1 MLYMANVYVGRQL
14 MNVRVYENY
23 EHVISDIIDKD
34 SDLYSNV
41 QAVTDDMLTDFRI
54 PGIHSVSLDCLGY
67 HVDFVFR
74 YPNGV
79 SVRVES
85 VTTAESFERDVR
97 HLNREKDGHRKTAK
111 DY

>member
-1 MLYMANVYVGRQL
+1 MLYMANVYVNRQL
-14 MNVRVYENY
+14 MDVRVYENY

-41 QAVTDDMLTDFRI
+41 QAVTDNMLTDFRI
-54 PGIHSVSLDCLGY
+54 PGVHSVSLDCLGY

-97 HLNREKDGHRKTAK
+97 HLNRKKTGTGTI
-111 DY
+111 